1 MNYSFIFVCQQGELE
16 IKALLLAAS
25 LKRFLLC
32 KYELVAALPRPEAQ
46 WGQPDSATL
55 YALDQ
60 LGVHIAYI
68 DNPID
73 PNYPIGN
80 KLACLNIQT
89 AADKLVFLDSDIICL
104 RGFHHSQRFEQP
116 INAKPADLRSFG
128 STPGEWESVY
138 AALNLSVPPCPV
150 LATVSGVSMSPYFN
164 AGLVAVRR
172 DAGFGDAWITCA
184 RSIDADPGIANKRP
198 WLDQIALPAAATQL
212 GLTVDSLDERYN
224 YPAHLKPLD
233 AQNLPIFCHYHWPSV
248 LRREPLANAL
258 VAELADQVPAM
269 RQAME
274 SDANWRV
281 LLKPYSLSRTGF
293 WQRQRSPVA
302 MMRKAAHG
310 PDLFITGIARSGTS
324 YLCSLLNK
332 VHDNVVVNEPTE
344 IFEPLSSAALPWGV
358 ATFYRDLR
366 RDILDGTPIQNKL
379 HNGEFIEDTAVID
392 VVARYSPDVSR
403 PDFLLA
409 TKNTL
414 SYLAR
419 LPQIRRVMPNAKIVV
434 CVRHPFDTIASWK
447 SSFAHLASADVNSF
461 PVGHP
466 HDPHLTHAARLR
478 LEDIAQTQNLALR
491 RALLWRHLAE
501 LILDNLDRVLLIRY
515 EDLMTNPRH
524 CLAQI
529 LQASDLRLKLNAGAV
544 LKPSTARN
552 KRENLDTEDLD
563 AINNVCGQTAALLG
577 YETI

>member
-1 MNYSFIFVCQQGELE
+1 M
-16 IKALLLAAS
+16 LLAAS
-25 LKRFLLC
+25 LKRFLRC
-32 KYELVAALPRPEAQ
+32 DYELVAALPHPEAQ
-46 WGQPDSATL
+46 WGNPDSATL
-55 YALDQ
+55 AAFDQ
-60 LGVHIAYI
+60 LGVRIAHIA
-68 DNPID
+68 NPIH
-73 PNYPIGN
+73 PSYPIGN

-89 AADKLVFLDSDIICL
+89 SADKLVFLDSDIICL
-104 RGFHHSQRFEQP
+104 RGFHHSQRFERP

-128 STPGEWESVY
+128 SSHGEWKSVY
-138 AALNLSVPPCPV
+138 AALNLSIPPCPV
-150 LATVSGVSMSPYFN
+150 LATVSGASMSPYFN

-172 DAGFGDAWITCA
+172 DIGFGDAWIACA
-184 RSIDADPGIANKRP
+184 QAIDADPGITNKRP

-224 YPAHLKPLD
+224 YPTHLKPLN

-248 LRREPLANAL
+248 LRREPLTNAL

-274 SDANWRV
+274 SDPNWRV

-392 VVARYSPDVSR
+392 KFACYSPEVNR

-419 LPQIRRVMPNAKIVV
+419 LPQIRRVMPHAKIVV
-434 CVRHPFDTIASWK
+434 CVRHPLDTIASWTA
-447 SSFAHLASADVNSF
+447 SFAHLASADVNSF

-466 HDPHLTHAARLR
+466 HDPHLPQTARQR

-515 EDLMTNPRH
+515 EDLVADPRH

-529 LQASDLRLKLNAGAV
+529 LQASDLKLKLNAGAV

-563 AINNVCGQTAALLG
+563 AINNVCGQSAALLG
-577 YETI
+577 YETM